1 MDCKITTFYENRNR
15 KIENRSRP
23 IATKQNYRG

>member
-1 MDCKITTFYENRNR
+1 MDGKITTFYENR
-15 KIENRSRP
+15 KAKNRSGP